1 MQRENVEPS
10 VKNYWEFQ
18 DDNSRA
24 LNQTWGFLSVGPVK
38 LQISYTYE
46 ASPAYWLPDKYTWI
60 FNEHITLHLYETK
73 LLVYTSA

>member
-1 MQRENVEPS
+1 MQSENVEPS

-24 LNQTWGFLSVGPVK
+24 LNQIWGFLSVGPVK
-38 LQISYTYE
+38 LHISYTYE

-60 FNEHITLHLYETK
+60 FNEHITLNLYKTK
-73 LLVYTSA
+73 LLIYNSA